1 MQGSIAA
8 TPAARAASFGSVLQN
23 ALDGA
28 IETGH
33 TAETSAMQAISG
45 EGNLTDVVT
54 AISRAEL
61 ALQTATAIR
70 DRVVSG
76 IPGHH
81 EDADMRYAS
90 ERTRKGEESRPPPP
104 LEGGDW
110 GEGSIGRRTSV
121 AYPAAK

>member
-1 MQGSIAA
+1 MSTIPTITITPSTAA
-8 TPAARAASFGSVLQN
+8 NAYAKVDRGDTSGAGSFGSVLQN

-54 AISRAEL
+54 ALSRAEL

-70 DRVVSG
+70 DRVVS
-76 IPGHH
+76 
-81 EDADMRYAS
+81 
-90 ERTRKGEESRPPPP
+90 
-104 LEGGDW
+104 
-110 GEGSIGRRTSV
+110 
-121 AYPAAK
+121 AYQDIMKMPI